1 MVWKCHNR
9 HLRGYNCSPPYLYE
23 ELLKPIFHEIVMT
36 VLKKNSGVIRDCV
49 TAINST
55 RGTTGAIR
63 RKDIMSAVEKYNI
76 NCENEVRI
84 WRTIIEKVVV
94 YPDYLLEF
102 HLITGV
108 VIRYNMIKISPRMNK
123 LSQYAKTEILTS
135 RNSGVKTKTIADKYG
150 ISTQQVRRI
159 IKSYNNSDTSN

>member
-1 MVWKCHNR
+1 M
-9 HLRGYNCSPPYLYE
+9 YE

-36 VLKKNSGVIRDCV
+36 VLKKNSGVIRDCI

-55 RGTTGAIR
+55 RDTVDTISG
-63 RKDIMSAVEKYNI
+63 KDITSAVEKYDI

-102 HLITGV
+102 HLITGTI
-108 VIRYNMIKISPRMNK
+108 IRYNMIKISPRMNK
-123 LSQYAKTEILTS
+123 LSRYAKTEILTTH
-135 RNSGVKTKTIADKYG
+135 NSGVKTKVIAEKYG

-159 IKSYNNSDTSN
+159 INHYNNSDTSS